1 MCHGTTTYAEL
12 HLSRMREAM
21 EVIPCIT
28 IFTSVRCTAEGAL
41 SVIRD
46 CAFSLGYRFMHL
58 SALSWVLR
66 SARWYSKGGACMT

>member
-1 MCHGTTTYAEL
+1 
-12 HLSRMREAM
+12 M
-21 EVIPCIT
+21 EVLQYIT
-28 IFTSVRCTAEGAL
+28 IFTSSKGTAERAL

-46 CAFSLGYRFMHL
+46 CAFSLGYRFMRL